1 MGRTIVVA
9 LGGNALLRGNQKG
22 TVEEQIA
29 NTLDTMEH
37 LVPLLKEGVNLV
49 IGHGNGPQVGN
60 ILMQQA
66 AGEETFAVP
75 SMPLDVCVAESQGS
89 IGYMIE
95 SALHTVMKNH
105 GIQREVCCLVTPVL
119 VDKQDKA
126 FTNPTKRVGKIY
138 TKEEA
143 DALAKNQG
151 WIFKEEVRTTGSG
164 WRRVVPSPKPI
175 EVLNARLVKR
185 LAEEGVIVIAAGGGG
200 IPVAYKADKTLEPIE
215 AVIDKDSANSV
226 LAREIGAEE
235 FYILTDVPNVYIN
248 FRKPEE
254 KKLEQ
259 VTTVELN
266 DYSEKGMFGEG
277 NMAPKIQAAIDFVQN
292 GGKVSVI
299 TDADS
304 LGTNG
309 GTRISK

>member
-1 MGRTIVVA
+1 MKRTVVVA

-22 TVEEQIA
+22 TVEEQLA

-37 LVPLLKEGVNLV
+37 LVPLLKEGCNLV

-66 AGEETFAVP
+66 AGEETFSIP

-95 SALHTVMKNH
+95 SALRQVMQKH
-105 GIQREVCCLVTPVL
+105 GISREVCVLVSPVL

-126 FTNPTKRVGKIY
+126 FENPTKRVGKIY

-143 DALAKNQG
+143 DALAKSQG
-151 WIFKEEVRTTGSG
+151 WVFKEEVRTTGSG
-164 WRRVVPSPKPI
+164 WRRVVPSPKPM
-175 EVLNARLVKR
+175 EVLNASLVKK
-185 LAEEGVIVIAAGGGG
+185 LASDGMIVIAAGGGG
-200 IPVAYKADKTLEPIE
+200 IPVAYRADKTLEPIE
-215 AVIDKDSANSV
+215 AVIDKDSATSL
-226 LAREIGAEE
+226 LARTIGAEE

-248 FRKPEE
+248 FRKPDEQ
-254 KKLEQ
+254 KLEN
-259 VTTVELN
+259 VTTAQLAE
-266 DYSEKGMFGEG
+266 YTAKGMFGEG
-277 NMAPKIQAAIDFVQN
+277 NMAPKIQAAVDFVTH

-299 TDADS
+299 TDAEA
-304 LGTNG
+304 LGSNG